1 MDYYGNVVTSE
12 NLGTC
17 SASYPGPELDMPDS
31 GRFTS
36 VVNGVGN
43 FSQFT
48 VIGTCTTAACRLQR
62 LLRPKHAHLTL
73 AYICRRHRELLPAE
87 CQLHTNHN

>member
-1 MDYYGNVVTSE
+1 MQPGAPWEIGLMDYYGNVVTSE

-36 VVNGVGN
+36 VVNGIGN

-48 VIGTCTTAACRLQR
+48 VIGTCNRSL
-62 LLRPKHAHLTL
+62 
-73 AYICRRHRELLPAE
+73 
-87 CQLHTNHN
+87 